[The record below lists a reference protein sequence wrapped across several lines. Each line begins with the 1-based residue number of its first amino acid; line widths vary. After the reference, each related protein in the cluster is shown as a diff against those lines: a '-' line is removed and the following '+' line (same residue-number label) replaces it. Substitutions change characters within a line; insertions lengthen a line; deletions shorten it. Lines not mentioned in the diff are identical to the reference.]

1 MKTFWILGLASLGVL
16 VVGADNVTAQRGGA
30 ARGGM
35 RGAVVG
41 GMVGGQDAAR
51 AGAVIGAT
59 RSVVNQEAQ
68 ARVQYQATPAYQTAP
83 RSNFTTAPPQVL
95 ATTTPATAAP
105 PAAAATSG
113 GEAVLRKDGK
123 PMVAITY
130 PADWKQTPQE
140 QLVSAVSP
148 DGQAWAGLA
157 LLQGAADK
165 QAGINKVKEGLAN
178 HLSDI
183 QYDEITETKN
193 GALVVTGSGKG
204 KKAGVDVVFAAGVFE
219 AGKGQLAGAAFV
231 ADSRIEDHYKETVKS
246 ICETIRTS
254 EALAK

>member
-1 MKTFWILGLASLGVL
+1 
-16 VVGADNVTAQRGGA
+16 
-30 ARGGM
+30 
-35 RGAVVG
+35 
-41 GMVGGQDAAR
+41 
-51 AGAVIGAT
+51 
-59 RSVVNQEAQ
+59 
-68 ARVQYQATPAYQTAP
+68 
-83 RSNFTTAPPQVL
+83 
-95 ATTTPATAAP
+95 
-105 PAAAATSG
+105 
-113 GEAVLRKDGK
+113 
-123 PMVAITY
+123 MVAITY